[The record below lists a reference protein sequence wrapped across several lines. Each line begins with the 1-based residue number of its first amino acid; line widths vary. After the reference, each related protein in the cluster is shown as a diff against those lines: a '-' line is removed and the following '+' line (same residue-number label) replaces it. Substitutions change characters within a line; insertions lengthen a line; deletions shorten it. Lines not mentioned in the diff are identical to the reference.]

1 LQLYSSSKREG
12 VKIGCTSLTLTGFEF
27 LGKAAQQAKLSM
39 RDRLQTDYVLR
50 FGQTG
55 GELETPVGRVQ

>member
-1 LQLYSSSKREG
+1 
-12 VKIGCTSLTLTGFEF
+12 LTLTGFEF